1 MGGGTVRAIARIKSS
16 EMTPGPLGIEDTSP
30 MASAPASIAVRAS
43 SALLMQHTLT
53 RTRFTSVGRSMLARA
68 SQRSKLL
75 AFFEVFFDFRACPPD
90 RLELLAR
97 EQRELIR
104 AMR

>member
-16 EMTPGPLGIEDTSP
+16 GMPPGRLGIEDTSP

-53 RTRFTSVGRSMLARA
+53 RTRFTSVGRLMLARA

-75 AFFEVFFDFRACPPD
+75 AFFEVFFDFHPRPPH
-90 RLELLAR
+90 RLELPAGGHR
-97 EQRELIR
+97 QLIG